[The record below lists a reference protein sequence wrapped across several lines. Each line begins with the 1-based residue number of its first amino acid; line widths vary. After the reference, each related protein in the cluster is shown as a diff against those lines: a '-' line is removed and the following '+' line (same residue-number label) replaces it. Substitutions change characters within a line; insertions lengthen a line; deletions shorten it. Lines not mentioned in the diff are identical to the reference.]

1 MVPHRSN
8 LGDLLGRRNSVQ
20 LSEIGLRAPWSS
32 SSIEASLHHGECL
45 PSLPATPP
53 DVCLSSR
60 DGFSSGLLAG
70 CQYSRGTDVRLAIRL
85 VEVELGEES
94 GSAAGEELGSA
105 ADAAHA
111 LPARILSLLEG
122 APRGDDRGGPESHEL
137 GARYW

>member
-94 GSAAGEELGSA
+94 GSAA
-105 ADAAHA
+105 DAAHA

-122 APRGDDRGGPESHEL
+122 APRGNDRGGPESHEL